1 MAGGVTDQGPHHG
14 PKFQVAYAVLAVV
27 LAVAVTV
34 TLYLLLRSSP
44 APQAAA
50 PGRDRAWSSFVPTG
64 TAGEQVQEIADHV
77 GAEYRLPGGRQ
88 LVAVTPS
95 FPPSYPVGS
104 PVALPITQYV
114 ISYRPSASGAVDY
127 AARPSSASVMY
138 QLCGLGP
145 KCSID
150 VGKASIARF
159 EVLRRESLELA
170 LYTFRYVGANSV
182 VTFMPPATGQKPQ
195 FAFLFAREA
204 FTQSLARP
212 LSATLTGPAPQP
224 SQVTAGEQ
232 TLLNRLTG
240 PSLYRF
246 AYTQGQD
253 GGVWLVFNPPS
264 SPTTGGG

>member
-1 MAGGVTDQGPHHG
+1 MTGSGPEHG
-14 PKFQVAYAVLAVV
+14 PRFQVAYAALAAV

-34 TLYLLLRSSP
+34 TLYLLLRPSP
-44 APQAAA
+44 APQAGAGGSV
-50 PGRDRAWSSFVPTG
+50 PAWSSFVPAG

-114 ISYRPSASGAVDY
+114 IAYRPSAAGAVDY

-145 KCSID
+145 KCAID
-150 VGKASIARF
+150 VGRASVGRF

-170 LYTFRYVGANSV
+170 LYTFRYVGANTV

-195 FAFLFAREA
+195 FAFLFARGA
-204 FTQSLARP
+204 FEPSLARP
-212 LSATLTGPAPQP
+212 LSATLAGPAPRP
-224 SQVTAGEQ
+224 SQVTVGEQ

-246 AYTQGQD
+246 SYTQGQD
-253 GGVWLVFNPPS
+253 GGVWLVFNPPA